1 MMEWNIYILIGAAIA
16 TTFFVATAI
25 ALHWAHKNGQ
35 FSDLERGARSIFD
48 DDEPLGQVTDRFPV
62 SRRKRMARGK

>member
-1 MMEWNIYILIGAAIA
+1 MEWNIYIILGALIA

-35 FSDLERGARSIFD
+35 FSNLDKGARSIFD
-48 DDEPLGQVTDRFPV
+48 DDEPLGQVTDQFPV
-62 SRRKRMARGK
+62 SRSKRAPKDK